1 MTVIDI
7 LKQDAESMYDVTEAL
22 FRRVEPGMLEWKPP
36 TGENWMTVGQLLKH
50 CTEACGPAVR
60 GFLTGDWGLPEG
72 TRFED
77 LTPEQML
84 PPASAL
90 ASVAS
95 VEEALDLLA
104 RDRELTARQL
114 CTADPSRLLVERSAA
129 PWGGREITLFQHL
142 ANMIGHLGQHKGQL
156 FYYLKLKGQKVDTTN
171 LWGA

>member
-1 MTVIDI
+1 MTLIEI
-7 LKQDAESMYDVTEAL
+7 LRQDAESMYDVTQAL
-22 FRRVEPGMLEWKPP
+22 FRRVEPGMLGWKPA

-72 TRFED
+72 MRFED

-84 PPASAL
+84 PPASEL
-90 ASVAS
+90 PTVGSVD
-95 VEEALDLLA
+95 EALRLLA
-104 RDRELTARQL
+104 QDRELTARQL
-114 CTADPSRLLVERSAA
+114 AATDESRLLSERSAA

-142 ANMIGHLGQHKGQL
+142 ASMIVHLGQHKGQL
-156 FYYLKLKGQKVDTTN
+156 FYYLKLMGQKVDTAV

>member
-1 MTVIDI
+1 MTMIEI
-7 LKQDAESMYDVTEAL
+7 LSQDAEGMYDVTEAL
-22 FRRVEPGMLEWKPP
+22 FRRVEPGMLGWKPE

-50 CTEACGPAVR
+50 CADACGPAVR

-72 TRFED
+72 MRFED

-84 PPASAL
+84 PPAPAL
-90 ASVAS
+90 PSVAS
-95 VEEALDLLA
+95 VEEALQLLA
-104 RDRELTARQL
+104 RDRELTAAQL
-114 CTADPSRLLVERSAA
+114 CTADATRLLAERCAA

-156 FYYLKLKGQKVDTTN
+156 FYYLKLMGQKVDTAD